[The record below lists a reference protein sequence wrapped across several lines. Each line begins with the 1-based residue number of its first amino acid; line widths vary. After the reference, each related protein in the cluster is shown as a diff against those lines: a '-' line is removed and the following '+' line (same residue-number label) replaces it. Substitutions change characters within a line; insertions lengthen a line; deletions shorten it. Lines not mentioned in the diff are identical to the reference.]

1 MKNRAEKAEK
11 LSDSDI
17 GGFIPENDPIK
28 KE

>member
-1 MKNRAEKAEK
+1 MKIGAEKAQN

-28 KE
+28 KK